1 VLTAQVLDYLFKSDD
16 SGSKAPSSTVT
27 YHQNPYG
34 FQTLL
39 SCLMINSDEELILDF
54 QRFKNKYQSLSIR
67 EEPIEEEVFTN
78 VEKKRETGL
87 VRVQARV
94 RGYLVRKEL
103 EIVHE
108 NRLD

>member
-1 VLTAQVLDYLFKSDD
+1 
-16 SGSKAPSSTVT
+16 
-27 YHQNPYG
+27 
-34 FQTLL
+34 
-39 SCLMINSDEELILDF
+39 MINKEQELILDF
-54 QRFKNKYQSLSIR
+54 QRFKHKYQSISIR
-67 EEPIEEEVFTN
+67 EEPIEEEVFSN
-78 VEKKRETGL
+78 VEKKRESGL